1 MERCLK
7 VRERQRLLGDGE
19 RCEKVMEN
27 GEGVGN
33 MGVKE
38 EEAGSGDVDSWR
50 CRAKVGG
57 ENGF

>member
-1 MERCLK
+1 MFK
-7 VRERQRLLGDGE
+7 RLMGDGG